1 VMDMMEICQLT
12 LTWKEIAVCAKHALL
27 GLEYLHKKKIIHRD
41 VKAAN
46 LLLTEKGECKL
57 ADFGVSKR
65 LDNTLAKT
73 RTLIGTPYW
82 MAPEVVDSK
91 KRTHSGYNYTADI
104 WSLGITCIECADGR
118 PPLAHAHPM
127 RALFLIPQQP
137 PPTLKNPK
145 IWPTEFVDFLAKCLI
160 KDYKIR
166 PSASDMLQHP
176 FIKNASGKEILASLV
191 KKCLPDIELLREA
204 KQSDEDEDED
214 DFSDDDRTMNTSAFD
229 TVRSGLTAYS

>member
-1 VMDMMEICQLT
+1 
-12 LTWKEIAVCAKHALL
+12 
-27 GLEYLHKKKIIHRD
+27 
-41 VKAAN
+41 
-46 LLLTEKGECKL
+46 
-57 ADFGVSKR
+57 
-65 LDNTLAKT
+65 
-73 RTLIGTPYW
+73 
-82 MAPEVVDSK
+82 
-91 KRTHSGYNYTADI
+91 
-104 WSLGITCIECADGR
+104 
-118 PPLAHAHPM
+118 M

-214 DFSDDDRTMNTSAFD
+214 DFVRIAGRNSISFQCHHFCVCYTQSDDDRTMNTSAFD